1 MQKKKYFGTDG
12 IRGEANKEL
21 TVDIATRLGF
31 ALAYHLKKKR
41 PANQKYIDVVIGSDT
56 RISGYML
63 RSALMAGLSSM
74 GIRITYVGVLPTPAV
89 AYLTRLKN
97 ADAGIMISASHNPA
111 KDNGIKIFRSNGKKL
126 SDEVELKLEAL
137 MDNYKEISKECM
149 AGDKVGK
156 VIMEDDDYFLYRD
169 YLLSL
174 VKGDFSGIKIIL
186 DAANGSAFKIAR
198 EVFSRLGAE
207 IVSINDL
214 PNGTNINVKC
224 GSTHPEILAKVVV
237 GYSADIGLAYDGD
250 ADRLIAVDR
259 FGNIID
265 GDKIIAILALD
276 LKAKGKLV
284 DNEVVT
290 TVMSNMGLEKY
301 LESHGIDLI
310 RSNVG
315 DRYVI
320 AEMRKRGLNLGG
332 EQSGHIIMSDYNTTG
347 DGVLVSLKLVE
358 ALRDCGKYI
367 DELVT
372 EIKDWPQVL
381 INVKVHRD
389 KKNTWNQNDAINE
402 IIEKK
407 TKEMHGQGR
416 VLVRTSG
423 TEPLVRVMV
432 EGIDKKQVEEVAKE
446 ISDVV
451 KKELG

>member
-1 MQKKKYFGTDG
+1 MQKRKYFGTDG

-21 TVDIATRLGF
+21 TVDIAMRLGF
-31 ALAYHLKKKR
+31 ALAYLLKKKR
-41 PANQKYIDVVIGSDT
+41 PVDQKHIDVVIGSDT

-74 GIRITYVGVLPTPAV
+74 GIRITYVGVLPTPGV
-89 AYLTRLKN
+89 AYLTQLKK

-111 KDNGIKIFRSNGKKL
+111 KDNGIKILRSNGKKL
-126 SDEVELKLEAL
+126 SDEVELQLEAL
-137 MDNYKEISKECM
+137 MDNYEEISKECM
-149 AGDKVGK
+149 AGDMVGK
-156 VIMEDDDYFLYRD
+156 IMMEDDNYFLYRD
-169 YLLSL
+169 YLLST
-174 VKGDFSGIKIIL
+174 VKGDFTGMKIIL
-186 DAANGSAFKIAR
+186 DAANGAAFKIAR
-198 EVFSRLGAE
+198 ETFSRLGAE

-224 GSTHPEILAKVVV
+224 GSTHPEILAKVVI
-237 GYSADIGLAYDGD
+237 GYSADLGLAYDGD

-259 FGNIID
+259 FGNILD

-276 LKAKGKLV
+276 LKAKGQLN
-284 DNEVVT
+284 DNKVVT
-290 TVMSNMGLEKY
+290 TVMSNMGFEKY
-301 LESHGIDLI
+301 LESKGIDLV
-310 RSNVG
+310 RANVG

-320 AEMRKRGLNLGG
+320 AEMREKGLNLGG

-372 EIKDWPQVL
+372 EIKDWPQIL
-381 INVKVHRD
+381 INVVVHRD
-389 KKNTWNQNDAINE
+389 KKNTWDQNDAINK
-402 IIEKK
+402 IIEEK
-407 TKEMHGQGR
+407 TKEMDGKGR

-432 EGIDKKQVEEVAKE
+432 EGIDKEQVDSVAE
-446 ISDVV
+446 TIAEVV
-451 KKELG
+451 KIELG